1 MWRIQAGIDIG
12 QRTGQRCIVR
22 SYKAVSANCM
32 YSVEDRLQNAQNCI
46 GDGTFENALCSG
58 HCVLYNV
65 CTLRGSVT
73 VILKNTKKF
82 IKMGKDHRKAQR
94 KINVEI
100 DILLLYKVRRCD
112 NKINKDV

>member
-22 SYKAVSANCM
+22 SYKAVSVNCM
-32 YSVEDRLQNAQNCI
+32 YSVEDRMQNAQNCI

-65 CTLRGSVT
+65 CTLRGSVN
-73 VILKNTKKF
+73 LKKCQEVYKN
-82 IKMGKDHRKAQR
+82 GKRTR
-94 KINVEI
+94 ER
-100 DILLLYKVRRCD
+100 YKDKC
-112 NKINKDV
+112 